1 MLKPPSTASRHF
13 KTAGT
18 PGAQVLRKEQ
28 AMAWER
34 KLMRTVRVRNVNK
47 SGTLARL
54 LASIANLGASVG
66 SIEMLTETAQAVVRD
81 ITVYADDEE
90 HMDHVI
96 ETMRVNEG
104 TRVLEVRDE
113 VLRVHQKGKIA
124 IRSRF
129 PIDSTATL
137 RRVYTPGVAEVCL
150 KIADDPELAWLYTSI
165 SHFVAIVTDGS
176 AVLGL
181 GDIGA
186 LASMPVMEGKAML
199 METLV
204 GLSGMPILLNTR
216 DPEQI
221 IQAVANIAPTFAAIQ
236 LEDISAPRCFE
247 VEERLQAMLDIPV
260 FHDNQHGTAVVSTA
274 ALQVMASRARVDIG
288 KAVIGQV
295 GLGAAGNAI
304 AKMLMRLTGN
314 PVLGIDL
321 NETCM
326 ERFEHDGG
334 RRSSLAEIMSECQ
347 IVIATTGVPN
357 LIPPEMI
364 RKGQIILALS
374 HPKPEID
381 PEEAMQRGAIFSADG
396 KSVNNILG
404 FPGIFRGAVDSRAP
418 RITHEMLVAAVDVL
432 VRETPSEELMP
443 NPLDKRVHR
452 QVARAVAET
461 AMRQGIARAEYVSYV
476 EE

>member
-1 MLKPPSTASRHF
+1 
-13 KTAGT
+13 
-18 PGAQVLRKEQ
+18 
-28 AMAWER
+28 MAWER
-34 KLMRTVRVRNVNK
+34 KLMRTVRVRNIQK

-54 LASIANLGASVG
+54 LASIADMGASVG
-66 SIEMLTETAQAVVRD
+66 SIEMLTETAQSIVRD

-96 ETMRVNEG
+96 EIMRVNEG

-113 VLRVHQKGKIA
+113 VLQVHQKGKIA

-129 PIDSTATL
+129 PIDSTAML

-181 GDIGA
+181 GDIGP

-204 GLSGMPILLNTR
+204 GLSGMPILLNTK
-216 DPEQI
+216 DPDEI
-221 IQAVANIAPTFAAIQ
+221 VQAVSTIALTFAAIQ

-247 VEERLQAMLDIPV
+247 VEERLQSMLDIPV
-260 FHDNQHGTAVVSTA
+260 MHDDQHGTAVVSAA
-274 ALQVMASRARVDIG
+274 ALKVIAKRARVDIN
-288 KAVIGQV
+288 KAIIGQI

-304 AKMLMRLTGN
+304 AKMMMRLTGN
-314 PVLGIDL
+314 PVLGTDL
-321 NETCM
+321 NDTCL
-326 ERFEHDGG
+326 ERFERDGG
-334 RRSSLAEIMSECQ
+334 KRSSLQEIMSECE
-347 IVIATTGVPN
+347 IVIATTGTPN
-357 LIPPEMI
+357 LIKPEMI
-364 RKGQIILALS
+364 HKGQVILALS
-374 HPKPEID
+374 NPKPEID
-381 PEEAMQRGAIFSADG
+381 AGEAMERGAVFAADG
-396 KSVNNILG
+396 KSVNNVLG

-432 VRETPSEELMP
+432 VRETPSGELMP
-443 NPLDKRVHR
+443 NPLDKKVHR
-452 QVARAVAET
+452 AVARAVAET
-461 AMRQGIARAEYVSYV
+461 AIRQGIARAEYVPYV